1 MNYTEKSTLAEIV
14 KNDINTAKIF
24 ESYGLDFCCNGKRPL
39 DEACHEKNLEPKKI
53 LDEISAKTDNNESA
67 DFNSMDIK
75 DLTDYI
81 IGKHHEYIRN
91 IIPTIRSF
99 GEKVVRAHSANHS
112 EVKKIAE
119 LYMRVS
125 IDLENHLMKEEN
137 ILFPYFK
144 SLSQAKNTSM
154 PIPVPHF
161 NTVRN
166 PINMMEQEHTD
177 AGDIFHEIRKL
188 SDDYKT
194 PPDACNTFIAYYNEL
209 KNFEDDL
216 HVHIHLEN
224 NILHPRAI
232 ALEDEL
238 RNSGLIK

>member
-137 ILFPYFK
+137 ILFP
-144 SLSQAKNTSM
+144 
-154 PIPVPHF
+154 
-161 NTVRN
+161 
-166 PINMMEQEHTD
+166 
-177 AGDIFHEIRKL
+177 
-188 SDDYKT
+188 
-194 PPDACNTFIAYYNEL
+194 
-209 KNFEDDL
+209 
-216 HVHIHLEN
+216 
-224 NILHPRAI
+224 
-232 ALEDEL
+232 
-238 RNSGLIK
+238 